1 MFHEGNTPGEPTG
14 AEKPETG
21 LSGSRLAMIATR
33 RSLLLQGASVLALL
47 APVRQALAQK
57 KGKPAPAAATT
68 GAWDDRWELAVNFEI
83 GQPTGA
89 RYQRPYVAVW
99 IEDKDGVP
107 VRTLCLWVQN
117 TGRGPRW
124 IPDLKRWIRGERLRQ
139 LADGKDLVASVSS
152 PTRMPGS
159 YKLVWNGKDDQG
171 EKVRQG
177 AYSLC
182 IEAAREHG
190 TYQLIRKPITIGKQP
205 FRTALEGNIEITKAA
220 VEYRQRA

>member
-1 MFHEGNTPGEPTG
+1 MFRGWKQTGKSAGENAEG
-14 AEKPETG
+14 AG
-21 LSGSRLAMIATR
+21 LSAGRLAMITTR
-33 RSLLLQGASVLALL
+33 RSLLLQSASFLALL
-47 APVRQALAQK
+47 APVREALAQK
-57 KGKPAPAAATT
+57 KGKPAPAAAA
-68 GAWDDRWELAVNFEI
+68 GAWDDKWELAVNFEI
-83 GQPTGA
+83 GEPTGT
-89 RYQRPYVAVW
+89 RYHRPYVAVW

-177 AYSLC
+177 AYTLC

-190 TYQLIRKPITIGKQP
+190 TYQLIRKPITIARQP
-205 FRTALEGNIEITKAA
+205 FRATLEGNIEITKAA